1 MELGWRGSGGNVSPI
16 TLQLWGFLIGTFIPR
31 KQLLMCKAL
40 SGKSNEHVFMKDLYV
55 ESVQGKIHLR

>member
-1 MELGWRGSGGNVSPI
+1 
-16 TLQLWGFLIGTFIPR
+16 
-31 KQLLMCKAL
+31 MCKAL